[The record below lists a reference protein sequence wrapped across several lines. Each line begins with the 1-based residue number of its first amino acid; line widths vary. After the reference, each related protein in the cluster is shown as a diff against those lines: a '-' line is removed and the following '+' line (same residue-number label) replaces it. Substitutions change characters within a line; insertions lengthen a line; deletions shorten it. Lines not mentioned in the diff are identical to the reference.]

1 MGPLVAGV
9 AVSEEEEAAEGVEDL
24 EVCSSHVKFV
34 VRDYLPHEFK
44 EVDTSGITYKSL
56 GC

>member
-9 AVSEEEEAAEGVEDL
+9 AVSEEEAAEGVEDW
-24 EVCSSHVKFV
+24 EVCSDHVKFV

-44 EVDTSGITYKSL
+44 EIDT
-56 GC
+56 